1 MKKVF
6 LKEITSKNA
15 FTLAEVL
22 ITLAIIGIVAALTIP
37 ALISKHKK
45 TVVVQRLQKISS
57 VLQQAYNLSKVDYGD
72 AEREG
77 FEPYN
82 PDAALEMFNKYYVPY
97 IKFDRVEKG
106 TDGVFGY
113 MNDDSAIYF
122 LKTAVPT
129 SGSSNTYIIA
139 CVSHKAC
146 QDMKETASTNGP
158 NSIIDGK
165 TRFVFYTDGRVP
177 SWSYMNQ
184 TRAKNLADCAN
195 GAFEPCTVLIWEAG
209 WQIPKDYP
217 IKF

>member
-6 LKEITSKNA
+6 LKGITSKNA

-45 TVVVQRLQKISS
+45 TVAVQRLKKISS
-57 VLQQAYNLSKVDYGD
+57 VLQQAYNLSKVDYPDG
-72 AEREG
+72 EREG
-77 FEPYN
+77 FQPFN

-113 MNDDSAIYF
+113 MNDDSAIY
-122 LKTAVPT
+122 LVKNAAPT
-129 SGSSNTYIIA
+129 NWTNTYIVA

-146 QDMKETASTNGP
+146 REMPETTSSRGI
-158 NSIIDGK
+158 NSLTDGK
-165 TRFVFYTDGRVP
+165 TRFGLYTDGSAP